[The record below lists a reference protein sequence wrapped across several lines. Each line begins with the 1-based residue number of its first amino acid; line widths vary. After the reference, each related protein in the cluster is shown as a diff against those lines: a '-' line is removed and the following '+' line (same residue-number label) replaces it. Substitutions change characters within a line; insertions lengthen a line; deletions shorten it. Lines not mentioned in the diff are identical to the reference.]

1 MLDLSEPM
9 ISSVITGIIASIVF
23 YFILYLIKPRI
34 KLSDVMCI
42 DSESDKYKIMK
53 IKVVNL
59 SRSMLMN
66 INYTLHYCVDYEDGL
81 TDVTEIPPRKP
92 PLSTFAKYTRKNTDY
107 AIRITYKIPNDSFPL
122 RDNVK
127 LVFTIQTTHPISN
140 TSKCIAK
147 NYRKNDIKQGTFESG
162 RSTKFILRREA

>member
-1 MLDLSEPM
+1 MMDLFQQM
-9 ISSVITGIIASIVF
+9 ISSVITGIIASVVF
-23 YFILYLIKPRI
+23 YFVLFLIKPHV
-34 KLSDVMCI
+34 KLSDVICI
-42 DSESDKYKIMK
+42 DSESDMYRIMK

-66 INYTLHYCVDYEDGL
+66 VNYTLHYCVDYEDGL
-81 TDVTEIPPRKP
+81 TDITEIPPKKP

-107 AIRITYKIPNDSFPL
+107 AIRITYKISKDSFPL

-140 TSKCIAK
+140 TSKCIGK
-147 NYRKNDIKQGTFESG
+147 NYRKNDMKRGTFESG
-162 RSTKFILRREA
+162 RSTKFILRREG

>member
-1 MLDLSEPM
+1 M
-9 ISSVITGIIASIVF
+9 ISSVVTGIIASIVF
-23 YFILYLIKPRI
+23 YFVLYLIKPRI

-59 SRSMLMN
+59 SHSMLMN

-81 TDVTEIPPRKP
+81 TDVTEIPPKKP

-140 TSKCIAK
+140 TSKCVGK
-147 NYRKNDIKQGTFESG
+147 DYRKDDIKRGTFESG

>member
-1 MLDLSEPM
+1 
-9 ISSVITGIIASIVF
+9 
-23 YFILYLIKPRI
+23 
-34 KLSDVMCI
+34 MCI

-59 SRSMLMN
+59 SHSMLMN

-81 TDVTEIPPRKP
+81 TDVTEIPPKKP
-92 PLSTFAKYTRKNTDY
+92 PLSTFAKYTRINTDY

-140 TSKCIAK
+140 TSKCVGK
-147 NYRKNDIKQGTFESG
+147 DYRKDDIKRGTFESG

>member
-1 MLDLSEPM
+1 MLDLLEQM
-9 ISSVITGIIASIVF
+9 ISSVVTGIIASIVF
-23 YFILYLIKPRI
+23 YFVLYLIKPRI

-59 SRSMLMN
+59 SHSMLMN

-81 TDVTEIPPRKP
+81 TDVTEIPPKKP

-140 TSKCIAK
+140 TSKCVGK
-147 NYRKNDIKQGTFESG
+147 DYRKDDIKRGTFESG